1 MSKWEIFVNVL
12 EKNGRFGVTYPK
24 DLTLFELDLWEKF
37 RNDEPISTSSSSGY
51 GFGHSSYKSKSKK
64 KSSKSRSRSRGS
76 KKGKRRVSRNSYKKK
91 SK

>member
-64 KSSKSRSRSRGS
+64 KYRSRCRGS
-76 KKGKRRVSRNSYKKK
+76 KKGKTRVSRKSYKKK

>member
-64 KSSKSRSRSRGS
+64 KYRSRSRGS

>member
-37 RNDEPISTSSSSGY
+37 RNDEPIYTSSSSGY

-64 KSSKSRSRSRGS
+64 KSRSRSKGS